1 MTLAEQRRE
10 RITLALVF
18 AIGIVA
24 LCAGVY
30 AKTQDNPSMHS
41 PVGAV
46 RG

>member
-10 RITLALVF
+10 RITLVLAF

-30 AKTQDNPSMHS
+30 AKTQDNPSMHAIS
-41 PVGAV
+41 SAA

>member
-10 RITLALVF
+10 RITLALFF

-30 AKTQDNPSMHS
+30 AKQRDNPTHHLHTS
-41 PVGAV
+41 AA

>member
-10 RITLALVF
+10 RIAIAMFF

-30 AKTQDNPSMHS
+30 AKTHDNPSMHS